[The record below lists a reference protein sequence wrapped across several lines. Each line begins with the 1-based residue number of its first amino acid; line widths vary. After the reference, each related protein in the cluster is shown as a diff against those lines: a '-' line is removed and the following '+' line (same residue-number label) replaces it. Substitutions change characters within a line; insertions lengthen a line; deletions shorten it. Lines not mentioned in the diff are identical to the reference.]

1 MLLSPTLEKLRQM
14 KLTGMAEGLEEQQK
28 MKSYHGLIFEERL
41 GHLVDKEKELRE
53 GKKLTSRLARAK
65 LKQQACIED
74 INYAHARGLDRA
86 LIRKLST
93 CSWIKEHHNL
103 LITGLTG
110 VGKSY
115 IACALAHK
123 ACLDGYTS
131 LYLRA
136 PRLFTDLETAKAE
149 GRYQRVLQSMAKVDL
164 LIIDDW
170 GLSSLNTRE
179 ERELL
184 EVMEDRYELKSTI
197 FASQVPVRDWHALI
211 PNKTIADAILD
222 RVVHNSYRIEL
233 DGDSLRK
240 EKNKTTARAKK
251 DEKDGEENGQG

>member
-14 KLTGMAEGLEEQQK
+14 KLTGMAEGFEEQQK
-28 MKSYHGLIFEERL
+28 LKMYEGLAFEERL

-53 GKKLTSRLARAK
+53 GKKLTGRLARAK

-74 INYAHARGLDRA
+74 INYAHARELDRTV
-86 LIRKLST
+86 IRKLST
-93 CSWIKEHHNL
+93 CMWIKEHHNL
-103 LITGLTG
+103 VITGLTG

-123 ACLDGYTS
+123 ACLEGYTS

-136 PRLFTDLETAKAE
+136 PRLFTELEIAKAD

-170 GLSSLNTRE
+170 GFSKLNARE

-197 FASQVPVRDWHALI
+197 FASQVPVKDWHELI

-233 DGDSLRK
+233 SGESLRK
-240 EKNKTTARAKK
+240 EKNKSTAKEKK
-251 DEKDGEENGQG
+251 DEK

>member
-28 MKSYHGLIFEERL
+28 SKSYQGLVFEERL

-65 LKQQACIED
+65 LKQQASLED
-74 INYAHARGLDRA
+74 INYAHARGLDRT

-93 CSWIKEHHNL
+93 CAWIREHHNL
-103 LITGLTG
+103 VITGLTG

-123 ACLDGYTS
+123 ACLDGFTS
-131 LYLRA
+131 LYYRA
-136 PRLFTDLETAKAE
+136 PRLFTDLETAKAD
-149 GRYQRVLQSMAKVDL
+149 GRYTRVLQSIAKADL
-164 LIIDDW
+164 LIVDDW
-170 GLSSLNTRE
+170 GLSKLNTRE

-184 EVMEDRYELKSTI
+184 EVMEDRYELRSTI
-197 FASQVPVRDWHALI
+197 FASQVPVKEWHDLI
-211 PNKTIADAILD
+211 PNKTIADAVLD
-222 RVVHNSYRIEL
+222 RIVHNAYRIEL

-240 EKNKTTARAKK
+240 EKNKATAGEKK
-251 DEKDGEENGQG
+251 DEK

>member
-14 KLTGMAEGLEEQQK
+14 KLTGMAEGFEEQQK
-28 MKSYHGLIFEERL
+28 LKMYEGLAFEERL

-53 GKKLTSRLARAK
+53 GKKLTGRLARAK

-74 INYAHARGLDRA
+74 INYAHARGLDRTV
-86 LIRKLST
+86 IRKLST
-93 CSWIKEHHNL
+93 CMWIKEHHNL
-103 LITGLTG
+103 VITGLTG

-123 ACLDGYTS
+123 ACLEGYTS

-136 PRLFTDLETAKAE
+136 PRLFTELEIAKAD

-170 GLSSLNTRE
+170 GFSKLNARE

-197 FASQVPVRDWHALI
+197 FASQVPVKDWHELI

-233 DGDSLRK
+233 SGESLRK
-240 EKNKTTARAKK
+240 EKNKSTAKEKK
-251 DEKDGEENGQG
+251 DEK

>member
-14 KLTGMAEGLEEQQK
+14 KLTGMAQGLEEQQNSK
-28 MKSYHGLIFEERL
+28 AYHSLVFEERL

-53 GKKLTSRLARAK
+53 DRKLTSRLARAK
-65 LKQQACIED
+65 LKQQACLED
-74 INYAHARGLDRA
+74 VNYSHSRGLDRT

-93 CSWIKEHHNL
+93 CAWIKEHHNL
-103 LITGLTG
+103 VITGLTG

-123 ACLDGYTS
+123 ACMDGFTS
-131 LYLRA
+131 LYYRSS
-136 PRLFTDLETAKAE
+136 RLFTDLETAKAD
-149 GRYQRVLQSMAKVDL
+149 GRYPRVLQALAKVDL

-170 GLSSLNTRE
+170 GLSKLNARE

-197 FASQVPVRDWHALI
+197 FASQVPVKEWHELI

-233 DGDSLRK
+233 HGESLRK
-240 EKNKTTARAKK
+240 EKNKSTAKEKK
-251 DEKDGEENGQG
+251 DEK

>member
-14 KLTGMAEGLEEQQK
+14 KLAGMAEGLEEQQK
-28 MKSYHGLIFEERL
+28 NKSYEKLVFEERL
-41 GHLVDKEKELRE
+41 GHLVDKEKDLRE
-53 GKKLTSRLARAK
+53 SKKLTGRLARAK

-74 INYAHARGLDRA
+74 IDYAHSRGLDRT

-93 CSWIKEHHNL
+93 CTWIKEHHNL
-103 LITGLTG
+103 VITGLTG

-136 PRLFTDLETAKAE
+136 PRLFTELETAKAE
-149 GRYQRVLQSMAKVDL
+149 GRYHRILQAMAKVDL
-164 LIIDDW
+164 MIIDDW
-170 GLSSLNTRE
+170 GLSKLNARE

-197 FASQVPVRDWHALI
+197 FASQVPVKDWHELI

-233 DGDSLRK
+233 SGESLRK
-240 EKNKTTARAKK
+240 EKNKATAREKK
-251 DEKDGEENGQG
+251 DEK

>member
-28 MKSYHGLIFEERL
+28 QRSYEKLVFEERL

-53 GKKLTSRLARAK
+53 NKKLTGRLARAK
-65 LKQQACIED
+65 LKQEASLED
-74 INYAHARGLDRA
+74 INYAHVRGLDRT

-93 CSWIKEHHNL
+93 SSWIKEHHNL
-103 LITGLTG
+103 VITGLTG
-110 VGKSY
+110 VGKSF

-136 PRLFTDLETAKAE
+136 PRLFTDLETAKAD
-149 GRYQRVLQSMAKVDL
+149 GRYQRVLQAMAKVDL

-170 GLSSLNTRE
+170 GLSKLNSRE

-197 FASQVPVRDWHALI
+197 FASQVPVKEWHELI

-233 DGDSLRK
+233 SGESLRK
-240 EKNKTTARAKK
+240 EKNKATAKSKK
-251 DEKDGEENGQG
+251 DEKDDKENGQE

>member
-14 KLTGMAEGLEEQQK
+14 KLAGMAEGLEEQQK
-28 MKSYHGLIFEERL
+28 NKSYEKLVFEERL
-41 GHLVDKEKELRE
+41 GHLVDKEKDLRE
-53 GKKLTSRLARAK
+53 SKKLTGRLARAK

-74 INYAHARGLDRA
+74 IDYAHSRGLDRT

-93 CSWIKEHHNL
+93 CTWIKEHHNL
-103 LITGLTG
+103 VITGLTG

-136 PRLFTDLETAKAE
+136 PRLFTELETAKAE
-149 GRYQRVLQSMAKVDL
+149 GRYHRILQAMAKVDL
-164 LIIDDW
+164 MIIDDW
-170 GLSSLNTRE
+170 GLSKLNARE

-197 FASQVPVRDWHALI
+197 FASQVPVKDWHELI

-233 DGDSLRK
+233 SGESLRK
-240 EKNKTTARAKK
+240 EKNKATAKEKK
-251 DEKDGEENGQG
+251 DEK

>member
-14 KLTGMAEGLEEQQK
+14 KLTGMADGLEEQQRLK
-28 MKSYHGLIFEERL
+28 MYQELVFEERL

-53 GKKLTSRLARAK
+53 SRKLTSRLARAR
-65 LKQQACIED
+65 LKQQACLED
-74 INYAHARGLDRA
+74 INYSHARGLDRT

-93 CSWIKEHHNL
+93 CTWIKEHNNL
-103 LITGLTG
+103 VITGLTG

-123 ACLDGYTS
+123 ARLEGYTS
-131 LYLRA
+131 LYYRA
-136 PRLFTDLETAKAE
+136 PRLFTELETAKAD
-149 GRYQRVLQSMAKVDL
+149 GRYVRILQAIAKVDL

-170 GLSSLNTRE
+170 GLSKLNTRE

-197 FASQVPVRDWHALI
+197 FASQVPVKDWHELI

-222 RVVHNSYRIEL
+222 RVVHNSYRVEL
-233 DGDSLRK
+233 NGESLRK
-240 EKNKTTARAKK
+240 EKNKATAREKK
-251 DEKDGEENGQG
+251 DEK

>member
-1 MLLSPTLEKLRQM
+1 MLLSPTMEKLRLL
-14 KLTGMAEGLEEQQK
+14 KLAGMAKGLEEQQK
-28 MKSYHGLIFEERL
+28 LKSYQDLSFEERL
-41 GHLVDKEKELRE
+41 GHLVDYEQALRE
-53 GKKLTSRLARAK
+53 NKKLTNRLTRAR

-74 INYAHARGLDRA
+74 ITYPPARGLDRA

-93 CSWIKEHHNL
+93 CSWLKEHHNL
-103 LITGLTG
+103 VITGLTG

-123 ACLDGYTS
+123 ACLEGYTS
-131 LYLRA
+131 LYTRA
-136 PRLFTDLETAKAE
+136 PRLFSELETAKAD
-149 GRYQRVLQSMAKVDL
+149 GRYVKVLQAIAKVDL

-170 GLSSLNTRE
+170 GLTKLNARE

-184 EVMEDRYELKSTI
+184 EVMEDRYEIKSTI
-197 FASQVPVRDWHALI
+197 FSSQVPVKDWHELI

-233 DGDSLRK
+233 SGPSMRK
-240 EKNKTTARAKK
+240 EKNKATVKEKK
-251 DEKDGEENGQG
+251 DE

>member
-14 KLTGMAEGLEEQQK
+14 KLAGMAEGLEEQQK
-28 MKSYHGLIFEERL
+28 NKSYEKLVFEERL
-41 GHLVDKEKELRE
+41 GHLVDKEKDLRE
-53 GKKLTSRLARAK
+53 SKKLTGRLARAK

-74 INYAHARGLDRA
+74 IDYAHSRGLDRT

-93 CSWIKEHHNL
+93 CTWIKEHHNL
-103 LITGLTG
+103 VITGLTG

-123 ACLDGYTS
+123 ACLEGYTS

-136 PRLFTDLETAKAE
+136 PRLFTELEIAKAD

-170 GLSSLNTRE
+170 GFSKLNARE

-197 FASQVPVRDWHALI
+197 FASQVPVKDWHELI

-233 DGDSLRK
+233 SGESLRK
-240 EKNKTTARAKK
+240 EKNKATAREKK
-251 DEKDGEENGQG
+251 DEK

>member
-14 KLTGMAEGLEEQQK
+14 KLTGMAEGFEEQQK
-28 MKSYHGLIFEERL
+28 LKMYEGLAFEERL

-53 GKKLTSRLARAK
+53 GKKLTGRLARAK

-74 INYAHARGLDRA
+74 INYAHARGLDRTV
-86 LIRKLST
+86 IRKLST
-93 CSWIKEHHNL
+93 CMWIKEHHNL
-103 LITGLTG
+103 VITGLTG

-123 ACLDGYTS
+123 ACLEGYTS

-136 PRLFTDLETAKAE
+136 PRLFTELEIAKAD

-170 GLSSLNTRE
+170 GFSKLNARE

-197 FASQVPVRDWHALI
+197 FASQVPVKDWHELI

-233 DGDSLRK
+233 SGESLRK
-240 EKNKTTARAKK
+240 EKNKATAKEKK
-251 DEKDGEENGQG
+251 DEK

>member
-14 KLTGMAEGLEEQQK
+14 KLAGMAEGLEEQQK
-28 MKSYHGLIFEERL
+28 NKSYEKLVFEERL
-41 GHLVDKEKELRE
+41 GHLVDKEKDLRE
-53 GKKLTSRLARAK
+53 SKKLTGRLARAK

-74 INYAHARGLDRA
+74 IDYAHSRGLDRT

-93 CSWIKEHHNL
+93 CTWIKEHHNL
-103 LITGLTG
+103 VITGLTG

-123 ACLDGYTS
+123 ACLEGYTS
-131 LYLRA
+131 LYLRS
-136 PRLFTDLETAKAE
+136 PRLFTELEIAKAD

-170 GLSSLNTRE
+170 GFSKLNARE

-197 FASQVPVRDWHALI
+197 FASQVPVKDWHELI

-233 DGDSLRK
+233 SGESLRK
-240 EKNKTTARAKK
+240 EKNKATAREKK
-251 DEKDGEENGQG
+251 DEK

>member
-14 KLTGMAEGLEEQQK
+14 KLTGMAEGFEEQQK
-28 MKSYHGLIFEERL
+28 LKMYEGLAFEERL

-53 GKKLTSRLARAK
+53 GKKLTGRLARAK

-74 INYAHARGLDRA
+74 INYAHARGLDRTV
-86 LIRKLST
+86 IRKLST
-93 CSWIKEHHNL
+93 CMWIKEHHNL
-103 LITGLTG
+103 VITGLTG

-123 ACLDGYTS
+123 ACLEGYTS

-136 PRLFTDLETAKAE
+136 PRLFTELEIAKAD

-170 GLSSLNTRE
+170 GFSKLNARE

-197 FASQVPVRDWHALI
+197 FASQVPVKDWHELI

-233 DGDSLRK
+233 SGESLRK
-240 EKNKTTARAKK
+240 EKNKATAREKK
-251 DEKDGEENGQG
+251 DEK

>member
-14 KLTGMAEGLEEQQK
+14 KLTGMADGLEEQQRLK
-28 MKSYHGLIFEERL
+28 MYRELVFEERL

-53 GKKLTSRLARAK
+53 SRKLTSRLARAR
-65 LKQQACIED
+65 LKQQACLED
-74 INYAHARGLDRA
+74 INYSHVRGLDRT

-93 CSWIKEHHNL
+93 CTWIKEHHNL
-103 LITGLTG
+103 VITGLTG

-123 ACLDGYTS
+123 ACLEGYTS
-131 LYLRA
+131 LYYRA
-136 PRLFTDLETAKAE
+136 PRLFTELETAKAD
-149 GRYQRVLQSMAKVDL
+149 GRYVRISQAIAKVDL

-170 GLSSLNTRE
+170 GLSKLNARE

-197 FASQVPVRDWHALI
+197 FASQVPVKDWHELI

-233 DGDSLRK
+233 NGESLRK
-240 EKNKTTARAKK
+240 EKNKATARDKK
-251 DEKDGEENGQG
+251 DEK